1 MEIPEYS
8 YTIAEHEKFMRIR
21 PCQELNCNLHIHEYC
36 EFIILWEGEAVCFID
51 NKVQK
56 ISAGTCVFVPQMIP
70 HRYCSTGVINAAV
83 VFVQHSHIAF
93 SNLKF
98 RKINFFSNLFTLDPV
113 LLAYL
118 KDHISNL
125 DLVEYNNEKIF
136 TDMPV
141 FLLLSEMCK
150 KYPECFENTEKIP
163 TKNLDPLINQL
174 LTYIIN
180 NHTDK
185 LTLHK
190 TAIHFGVSDEH
201 LCRLI
206 SQGLP
211 KEVNTFTKFLNS
223 VRVKHAME
231 LLNKTNM
238 RIGEIADIV
247 GFSTLRNFNKQF
259 QKYMGCS
266 PSEYQKNQLPL

>member
-8 YTIAEHEKFMRIR
+8 HTIAEHEKCMRIR
-21 PCQELNCNLHIHEYC
+21 SCQELNCNLHIHEYC

-51 NKVQK
+51 DKFQK
-56 ISAGTCVFVPQMIP
+56 ISAGTCVFVPSMMP
-70 HRYCSTGVINAAV
+70 HKYYTAGVVNAAV
-83 VFVQHSHIAF
+83 IFVQHSHIAF
-93 SNLKF
+93 SNLKSK
-98 RKINFFSNLFTLDPV
+98 KINYYSAIFTLDPV
-113 LLAYL
+113 LMAYL

-125 DLVEYNNEKIF
+125 DLVKYNNEKIF

-141 FLLLSEMCK
+141 FLLLTEMCK
-150 KYPECFENTEKIP
+150 KHPECFEDSKKKP
-163 TKNLDPLINQL
+163 VKNLDPLINQI

-180 NHTDK
+180 NHTDQ

-211 KEVNTFTKFLNS
+211 QEINTFTKFLNGI
-223 VRVKHAME
+223 RIKHALE
-231 LLNKTNM
+231 LLDKTNM

-259 QKYMGCS
+259 QKHMGCK
-266 PSEYQKNQLPL
+266 PSEYRKK